1 MAKKRKSRRAKKK
14 KRRTQVR
21 ERALPVSQE
30 RVAPAPSSAPAV
42 KAKAAVPAVDFS
54 HEYRYVISDLKRIGI
69 IAASM
74 LALLVILSFVIK

>member
-21 ERALPVSQE
+21 ERALPASQE
-30 RVAPAPSSAPAV
+30 RAASAPTARVKATAPVAP
-42 KAKAAVPAVDFS
+42 DFS
-54 HEYRYVISDLKRIGI
+54 QEYRYVISDLKRIGI

>member
-1 MAKKRKSRRAKKK
+1 M
-14 KRRTQVR
+14 
-21 ERALPVSQE
+21 
-30 RVAPAPSSAPAV
+30 APAPGPAPAV
-42 KAKAAVPAVDFS
+42 KAKTVVPTVDFS